1 MRLIPGTKRRANAV
15 KEKPDP
21 FLEFS
26 GGLSC
31 GDSRKLWEL
40 LAPVREF
47 NPRASML

>member
-26 GGLSC
+26 GGC